1 MSEDRD
7 ESLERLRIAGFDL
20 TLFDDDQLELLAA
33 LSRRRKPGAKQH
45 GWAERTLTGMTGG

>member
-1 MSEDRD
+1 VEEILDQAQ
-7 ESLERLRIAGFDL
+7 LRVAPHEGS
-20 TLFDDDQLELLAA
+20 LELLAA